1 MEKYGFERSAF
12 GGPVRPSCPSA
23 RKKSTLLEQINA
35 PARIISTPARE
46 TSDLLEQMNTPA
58 RKISDLLEE
67 KNTSARKR
75 RREGVHIFRSKT
87 RKLERSACDE
97 SEVWKDL
104 GEAEEKTDICGGSFQ
119 NLAVASSE
127 ARNYKKRREDDS
139 MANLEQIMDNGKTC
153 VHSHLSPAE
162 EKEKEEEEEKKKK
175 KEEEEEKV
183 QAVHERKSVKA
194 DEEPEIGLNRFHILS
209 TAITEHL
216 KFELYLVQNL

>member
-1 MEKYGFERSAF
+1 MEKNGFERSAV
-12 GGPVRPSCPSA
+12 GGPVRPSCLSA
-23 RKKSTLLEQINA
+23 RKISTLLEQKNT
-35 PARIISTPARE
+35 PARIISTPARK
-46 TSDLLEQMNTPA
+46 TSDLLEEINTPA
-58 RKISDLLEE
+58 RKISDLLEQ
-67 KNTSARKR
+67 KNTGARKR
-75 RREGVHIFRSKT
+75 RREGVHIFRGKT

-162 EKEKEEEEEKKKK
+162 EKEKEERNIPGQYKK
-175 KEEEEEKV
+175 
-183 QAVHERKSVKA
+183 
-194 DEEPEIGLNRFHILS
+194 
-209 TAITEHL
+209 TTE
-216 KFELYLVQNL
+216 NCWC

>member
-1 MEKYGFERSAF
+1 MEEYGFERSTV
-12 GGPVRPSCPSA
+12 GGPVLPSCPSA
-23 RKKSTLLEQINA
+23 RKTSTFLEQKNTQ
-35 PARIISTPARE
+35 ARIISTPVRE

-67 KNTSARKR
+67 KNTASRKR
-75 RREGVHIFRSKT
+75 RREVVPIFRGKT
-87 RKLERSACDE
+87 RKLERSSGDE

-104 GEAEEKTDICGGSFQ
+104 GETEEKSKTDICGGSFQ

-127 ARNYKKRREDDS
+127 ARNYKRGEKDS
-139 MANLEQIMDNGKTC
+139 MQIMDNTS
-153 VHSHLSPAE
+153 SHVLLPPAE
-162 EKEKEEEEEKKKK
+162 EKVKEEEEE
-175 KEEEEEKV
+175 EEV

>member
-1 MEKYGFERSAF
+1 MEEYGFERSTV
-12 GGPVRPSCPSA
+12 GGPVLPSCPSA
-23 RKKSTLLEQINA
+23 RKTSTFLEQKNTQ
-35 PARIISTPARE
+35 ARIISTPVRE

-58 RKISDLLEE
+58 RKISDPQEQ
-67 KNTSARKR
+67 KR
-75 RREGVHIFRSKT
+75 RREGVHIFRGKT
-87 RKLERSACDE
+87 RKLERSSGDE

-104 GEAEEKTDICGGSFQ
+104 GETEEKSKTDICGGSFQ

-127 ARNYKKRREDDS
+127 ARNYKRGEKDS
-139 MANLEQIMDNGKTC
+139 MQIMDNTS
-153 VHSHLSPAE
+153 SHVLLPPAE
-162 EKEKEEEEEKKKK
+162 EKVKEEEEE
-175 KEEEEEKV
+175 EEEEV